1 MVAKLRRKELTKE
14 EDRSW
19 KSHAKAR
26 NWNRSERERIRKSV
40 LRLKSFS
47 KGIGPDIRQKGA
59 RGDWVTI
66 LGQGAYNPK
75 EDLRAQRS
83 HLTRKGKEDRTR
95 QRQGTLGIPRENRN
109 KDSAFPHSHLLRFGL
124 VKIEL
129 VWLRRG
135 NMAIWDSDSFVGKAF
150 RSASEALNESLS

>member
-95 QRQGTLGIPRENRN
+95 QRQGTLGIPRENRK
-109 KDSAFPHSHLLRFGL
+109 KDSAFPHSPQIRISENRTSLTEKGQYGNMRFRF
-124 VKIEL
+124 
-129 VWLRRG
+129 LRRQG
-135 NMAIWDSDSFVGKAF
+135 VPIRQWGS
-150 RSASEALNESLS
+150 